1 MYKKTNLT
9 TPLQIFHSLIPV
21 DTELMYIN
29 IVRLYQSSYIRFV
42 IFMIFIL
49 LYISYMVSLPCQI
62 ITHPCVIPSKSIY
75 ICNIYVYI

>member
-29 IVRLYQSSYIRFV
+29 IVCLYQSSYIRFMT
-42 IFMIFIL
+42 FYFI
-49 LYISYMVSLPCQI
+49 
-62 ITHPCVIPSKSIY
+62 IY
-75 ICNIYVYI
+75 ILYGVTPVSDYYPSMRNTLKIYLYM